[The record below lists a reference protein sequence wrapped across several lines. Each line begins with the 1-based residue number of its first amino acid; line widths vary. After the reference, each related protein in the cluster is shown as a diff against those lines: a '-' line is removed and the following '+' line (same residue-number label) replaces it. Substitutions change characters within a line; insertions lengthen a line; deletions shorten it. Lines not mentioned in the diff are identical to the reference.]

1 MKRNKILLCGL
12 FTGLTLCLGACG
24 QNDTANDNNMVTE
37 EPIPAKED
45 VASVDNETT
54 ENSSAAGSGKA
65 EDDLLAEN
73 GDNADNSDNTK
84 TNTSITLTFTE
95 DTETVTAEDGTELYT
110 NICNYPT
117 VEIDGNPEAA
127 ELINADIME
136 RVDAFKNSS
145 EIQRAAK
152 EDYELYPEYFNSYG
166 DWLFIGAPRADTD
179 VISLVMEYE
188 SYSGGAHGNL
198 VNVAVNYDPNTGD
211 ILSFSDLS
219 DNVAQFRINTLEYNQ
234 KTAATEEYA
243 ESLFTTDS
251 ITNGELENVLYAEDK
266 WYFSDEGL
274 VFISDPYMLGPWA
287 AGTIEFTIPYEEL
300 VGLGMKEIYN
310 QPGPRPKIINLNK
323 NDQPDSE
330 EP

>member
-1 MKRNKILLCGL
+1 MRRSRIFLYGL
-12 FTGLTLCLGACG
+12 FTGLALCLGACG
-24 QNDTANDNNMVTE
+24 QNDKVNDNNQVTE

-45 VASVDNETT
+45 VTSVNNETT
-54 ENSSAAGSGKA
+54 ENSSAAGSGKT
-65 EDDLLAEN
+65 EGNPQTDN
-73 GDNADNSDNTK
+73 GNNVDSSDNTEI
-84 TNTSITLTFTE
+84 NTSITLTFTE
-95 DTETVTAEDGTELYT
+95 DTDTVTAEDGTELYT

-117 VEIDGNPEAA
+117 VEIDGNPKAT

-145 EIQRAAK
+145 EIQEAAK
-152 EDYELYPEYFNSYG
+152 ENYELYPEYFNSYG
-166 DWLFIGAPRADTD
+166 DWLFIGSPRADMD
-179 VISLVMEYE
+179 VISLGMVYE

-198 VNVAVNYDPNTGD
+198 VNVAVNYDPHTGD

-219 DNVAQFRINTLEYNQ
+219 DDVEQFRINTLEYNQ

-243 ESLFTTDS
+243 ERLFTTDS
-251 ITNGELENVLYAEDK
+251 ITNGELENVLYEEDK

-300 VGLGMKEIYN
+300 VELGMKEIYSR
-310 QPGPRPKIINLNK
+310 PGPRAEIIN
-323 NDQPDSE
+323 
-330 EP
+330 